1 MEVFTTC
8 QHFKIKEKIRLLYD
22 LCGSHRLAEQRSS
35 KRLLGAPF

>member
-8 QHFKIKEKIRLLYD
+8 QHFKIKDKIRLLYD